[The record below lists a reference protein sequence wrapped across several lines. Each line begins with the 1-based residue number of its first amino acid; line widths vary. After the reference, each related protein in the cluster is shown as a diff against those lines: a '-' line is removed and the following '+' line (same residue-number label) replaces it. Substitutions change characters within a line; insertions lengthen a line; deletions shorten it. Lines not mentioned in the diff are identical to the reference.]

1 MGIDLQNMLNI
12 FGGEFSTTSKG
23 LGIMILLISF
33 LNAFS
38 VIFTI
43 FMINFSI
50 DPPKSEEVVQEVVQN
65 VELPKQ

>member
-23 LGIMILLISF
+23 LGIMILVISF

-43 FMINFSI
+43 FMINFTI
-50 DPPKSEEVVQEVVQN
+50 DPPQDAQPQDQN